1 MVELL
6 QQHENNNVH
15 WLQALPLPIAAKIS
29 ILNVPEFPDPSLKT
43 SPCTK
48 SSPVS
53 CENRSFFLLLRN
65 VTIFI
70 KSHVLKV
77 MYFWSAFLTVSA
89 TILFF
94 WIQSMVVQSQ
104 NYL

>member
-1 MVELL
+1 MTPSRHGNFHTILILHVKMVELL

-48 SSPVS
+48 SSLVS

-70 KSHVLKV
+70 KSHV
-77 MYFWSAFLTVSA
+77 FLLLFTV
-89 TILFF
+89 
-94 WIQSMVVQSQ
+94 
-104 NYL
+104 